1 MRALLA
7 TAALLV
13 IVAPAASG
21 IGKPRLAVVSPA
33 PKLIVRGLSFKPRER
48 VTVRLTGR
56 TTTTAVVAAS
66 AAGAFRVSLAK
77 PRPLACGR
85 FVIRAAGSLG
95 SLVVVR
101 FGPPECNP
109 PGEGANR

>member
-1 MRALLA
+1 MRGLLA
-7 TAALLV
+7 TAALL
-13 IVAPAASG
+13 IAVAPAASG
-21 IGKPRLAVVSPA
+21 TTKPRLAVVSPA
-33 PKLIVRGLSFKPRER
+33 PKLVLRGFSFRPRER
-48 VTVRLTGR
+48 VTVRLIGR
-56 TTTTAVVAAS
+56 TTTAAVVSAS
-66 AAGAFRVSLAK
+66 VTGGFRVSLAK